1 MTVSM
6 FVQACND
13 KGISNIAAMSSTRSR
28 YSVVTLLHMKRATTS
43 HHVGYGSAQHAFQS
57 AEKGSNTHM
66 YDNVLRM
73 CVKKSEERR

>member
-28 YSVVTLLHMKRATTS
+28 YSVITFTPGGKATTS
-43 HHVGYGSAQHAFQS
+43 HHTSYGAANFAFRKADQ
-57 AEKGSNTHM
+57 ASNTHL

-73 CVKKSEERR
+73 CMKKLGRK